1 MLCVVECELPSS
13 SLLEQVLYAVCCRV
27 RAAVVAAVTVALCCV
42 L

>member
-1 MLCVVECELPSS
+1 MLCVVEYELPS

-27 RAAVVAAVTVALCCV
+27 RAAVVAAVTGTLCCV

>member
-1 MLCVVECELPSS
+1 MLCVVECELLS

-27 RAAVVAAVTVALCCV
+27 RAAAIAAGTGALCCV